1 MQFAGGGEPFTSCV
15 LASYDGS
22 LCDRERRSDEYGI
35 ARFRGRRGNIH
46 SFQLLFH
53 STLSI
58 NALRPGAS
66 DPWPVILFST
76 PDSNVTDLPK
86 NKAKEQKWTT
96 TVSNNY

>member
-1 MQFAGGGEPFTSCV
+1 MQLAGGGEPFTSCV

-53 STLSI
+53 STFSI
-58 NALRPGAS
+58 NALRPFAS
-66 DPWPVILFST
+66 HALPVVLFST
-76 PDSNVTDLPK
+76 PDPNVTDF
-86 NKAKEQKWTT
+86 AEEQGQGTKMDHDCEP
-96 TVSNNY
+96 Y